1 MKRLEAAFAVLG
13 REHFEAFLAQRV
25 TERVTQ
31 IRVVVD
37 ENDPCH
43 LRPSLP
49 SASNVH
55 REFTER

>member
-1 MKRLEAAFAVLG
+1 VERLETALAVLG
-13 REHFEAFLAQRV
+13 REYFEAFLAQRV
-25 TERVTQ
+25 TERVSQ

-55 REFTER
+55 GKFTER